1 MIILPPASLAPSI
14 VAAVKGSVGE
24 QGLNQIQIMTME
36 SIAHDIMKADV
47 DVETMEALTPEQAAL
62 AIEDPQIRLQVLQA
76 MLALE
81 MLAPVEVDGVATD
94 EGRLRVSTQQAD
106 RIDRYAKAFGI
117 NLSQLHTFRDRA
129 QGHLK
134 MMYIDLFARTPLRR
148 AAIKTIKDDGIREF
162 VKNVAAMR
170 GHGTSEAIANKYR
183 RLEDLPDGTWGK
195 QLAHMYQTN
204 GWPYPGESHGV
215 TEPTAMH
222 DWVHV
227 ISGYPPTAVGELQV
241 NAYMHATSDD
251 PASFGTIVLALSLYG
266 IGNISLPIGNFISK
280 GAHFNRPDVGHLYS
294 EAVLRSKASGIDLFN
309 SVDHWANAALAV
321 DQIREQYGVPAKEID
336 IGEGDPGLI
345 NYQPG

>member
-1 MIILPPASLAPSI
+1 MIILPPPSLAPAI

-24 QGLNQIQIMTME
+24 QGLNRIQIMTME
-36 SIAHDIMKADV
+36 SIAHDIMNADV
-47 DVETMEALTPEQAAL
+47 DVQTLEPLTPEQAAH
-62 AIEDPQIRLQVLQA
+62 AIADPQIRLQVLQA

-81 MLAPVEVDGVATD
+81 MLQPVEVDGVATD
-94 EGRLRVSTQQAD
+94 EARLRVSTEQAD
-106 RIDRYAKAFGI
+106 LIDRYSKAFGI

-129 QGHLK
+129 EDHMK
-134 MMYIDLFARTPLRR
+134 MMYIDLFARTAFRR
-148 AAIKTIKDDGIREF
+148 AAIKTIKDDGIRDF
-162 VKNVAAMR
+162 VKNAAAMR

-227 ISGYPPTAVGELQV
+227 VSGYPPTPVGELQV
-241 NAYMHATSDD
+241 NAFMHATSDD
-251 PASFGTIVLALSLYG
+251 PASFGTVVLALSLYG
-266 IGNISLPIGNFISK
+266 LGNISLPIGNFTSK
-280 GAHFNRPDVGHLYS
+280 GGHFDRPDVGHLYS
-294 EAVLRSKASGIDLFN
+294 EAVLRSKASGIDFFN
-309 SVDHWANAALAV
+309 GVDHWGNAGVLV
-321 DQIREQYGVPAKEID
+321 EQIREQYGVPAKEID